1 MTWEEGG
8 MPIKIAAYYTEK
20 ETCAKRACPDIQDIA
35 DKIAEA
41 IRMMGTPKYN
51 EIRQNALNSVSKY
64 DYDNIAKRWEKFFD
78 EMPIKDRNKTWGAP
92 LNIITPTITTLESL
106 LSLPDDEFIATLYE
120 QFGGERLD
128 KKDKRV
134 LEIVNQMKRGLK
146 KEVVVN
152 KFLESMKK
160 HNELEMVRY
169 RGPLLKETAK
179 DFVLETAKI

>member
-1 MTWEEGG
+1 
-8 MPIKIAAYYTEK
+8 
-20 ETCAKRACPDIQDIA
+20 
-35 DKIAEA
+35 
-41 IRMMGTPKYN
+41 
-51 EIRQNALNSVSKY
+51 
-64 DYDNIAKRWEKFFD
+64 
-78 EMPIKDRNKTWGAP
+78 MPIKDRNKTWGAP

-160 HNELEMVRY
+160 HNELEIVRY
-169 RGPLLKETAK
+169 RGPLPKETAK